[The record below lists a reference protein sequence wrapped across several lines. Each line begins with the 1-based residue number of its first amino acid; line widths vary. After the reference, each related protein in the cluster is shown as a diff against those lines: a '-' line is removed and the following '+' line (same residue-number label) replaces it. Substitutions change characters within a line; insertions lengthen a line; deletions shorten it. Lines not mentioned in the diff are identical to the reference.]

1 MSAWDKGRSAA
12 RRGLPKQSNPFNHP
26 DRQPRGSAWERM
38 ASEWDE
44 GFDGFD
50 AEQDAEAR
58 SERAR
63 KAAIARW
70 RLYFQDRTL

>member
-12 RRGLPKQSNPFNHP
+12 RQGLSRKSNPYDHP
-26 DRQPRGSAWERM
+26 DRQTGPSMDWERK

-50 AEQDAEAR
+50 AEQYAQMR
-58 SERAR
+58 SEQAR
-63 KAAIARW
+63 KAALARW
-70 RLYFQDRTL
+70 QK